1 MATING
7 VGTRYLGYSKAT
19 ENECYWLTEWFT
31 VLFFPIIPLNRYK
44 FKISIVNDEP
54 KYEFKEQSSLVRREV
69 ISTYLW
75 CWVAMLLLLI
85 GPMVITAVLT
95 ETKTVDTHSTLF
107 SYLLGGSFI
116 WFVAASVLIYSWDQ
130 KRGLPGKKGI
140 LGRFLD

>member
-7 VGTRYLGYSKAT
+7 VGTRYLGYSKAP
-19 ENECYWLTEWFT
+19 EKECYWVTEWFT

-44 FKISIVNDEP
+44 LKISIVNDEA
-54 KYEFKEQSSLVRREV
+54 KYEFKEQSPLARKEV

-75 CWVAMLLLLI
+75 CWLVMLFLLI
-85 GPMVITAVLT
+85 GPLVITAILT
-95 ETKTVDTHSTLF
+95 ETQMVDTHSTLF

-116 WFVAASVLIYSWDQ
+116 WFVASGVLLYSWDI

-140 LGRFLD
+140 LGRFIV